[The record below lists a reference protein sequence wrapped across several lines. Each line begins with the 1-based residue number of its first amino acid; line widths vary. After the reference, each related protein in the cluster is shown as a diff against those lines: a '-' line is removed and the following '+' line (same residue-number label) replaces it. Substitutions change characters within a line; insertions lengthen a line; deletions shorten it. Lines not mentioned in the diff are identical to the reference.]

1 MNNSTRSKKFI
12 SKIEFYQMLEKT
24 FSPINHS
31 KSKNI
36 IPSTIQSNLKILD
49 DITLKSE
56 KCIIFDV
63 ETTGFPNKIASLD
76 NQPYITQLSFI
87 VIEVYKYEKNELLY
101 DYKVIK
107 EVNNYIRIPENIA
120 IPSKITE
127 LTGINNDL
135 CNREGINIVDILSTF
150 YNEYI
155 TSNYIVSHNIDFD
168 SKMMLIELERNYF
181 QLIKLGCITPFALF
195 NNMFNS
201 INNIKLYCTM
211 TEGKHITNIY
221 IQYKGNTST
230 TTSTNTNTSSN
241 TQTLDKSKTSL
252 SVSSSINSILQYCN
266 NIEDDKCNSP
276 TPKMYKKNPKLI
288 ELYKHLYPD
297 NPIPANLHNSLVDTK
312 VCMDCFL
319 KMKYFI

>member
-1 MNNSTRSKKFI
+1 MNNSTRSKKLI

-49 DITLKSE
+49 DITLKTE
-56 KCIIFDV
+56 RCVIFDV
-63 ETTGFPNKIASLD
+63 ETTGFPNKLSSLE

-107 EVNNYIRIPENIA
+107 EVNNYIRIPEKID

-127 LTGINNDL
+127 LTGISNEL
-135 CNREGINIVDILSTF
+135 CNNEGINIADILSTF

-211 TEGKHITNIY
+211 TQGKHITNIY
-221 IQYKGNTST
+221 IQYKVGGN
-230 TTSTNTNTSSN
+230 N
-241 TQTLDKSKTSL
+241 TQTPEKSKKTL
-252 SVSSSINSILQYCN
+252 SVSNNSSINSILQYCN

-288 ELYKHLYPD
+288 ELYKHLYPN
-297 NPIPANLHNSLVDTK
+297 NPIPENLHNSLVDTK

>member
-1 MNNSTRSKKFI
+1 MNNSTRSKKLI
-12 SKIEFYQMLEKT
+12 SKTEFYQMLEKT

-36 IPSTIQSNLKILD
+36 IPSTMQSNLKILD
-49 DITLKSE
+49 DITLKTE
-56 KCIIFDV
+56 RCVIFDV
-63 ETTGFPNKIASLD
+63 ETTGFPNKSASLE

-87 VIEVYKYEKNELLY
+87 VIEVCKCEKNEALY

-107 EVNNYIRIPENIA
+107 EVNNYIRIPEKIV

-135 CNREGINIVDILSTF
+135 CNNEGINIVDILSTF

-155 TSNYIVSHNIDFD
+155 TSNYVVSHNIDFD

-181 QLIKLGCITPFALF
+181 QLIKLGCTTPFALF

-201 INNIKLYCTM
+201 INDIKLYCTM

-221 IQYKGNTST
+221 IQYKSNTATST
-230 TTSTNTNTSSN
+230 TGTT
-241 TQTLDKSKTSL
+241 TQTPDKSKTTS
-252 SVSSSINSILQYCN
+252 SASSSINSIIQYCN
-266 NIEDDKCNSP
+266 NVEYDKCNSP

-297 NPIPANLHNSLVDTK
+297 NPIPENLHNSLVDTK